1 MMHNSA
7 VFKYSFGWEQVLTVS
22 ACKVQKCQ
30 FPYFSL
36 CECSEHHFV
45 PSLLIK
51 HSTLITFARSET
63 GREALETGREAIAQ
77 WPGKVRS
84 AEETGTKGQLSPTR
98 CECLQWQGGRW
109 SGQSQSSYW
118 KEMYI
123 SLLMHFSAFPS
134 VYLKHLEHFH
144 ISIFLNNSHFL
155 YQEYHAGL
163 FKKQRE
169 PQKYSSMRG
178 VLCNLRKSV
187 QAIDKFL
194 FFLSIESMFKG
205 FQSVWFHQRCF
216 FLLWVL
222 SVR

>member
-84 AEETGTKGQLSPTR
+84 AEETGTKGQLSPTK

-123 SLLMHFSAFPS
+123 SLLTHLSAFPS
-134 VYLKHLEHFH
+134 V
-144 ISIFLNNSHFL
+144 IFKILRTLS
-155 YQEYHAGL
+155 YQYF
-163 FKKQRE
+163 FKQL
-169 PQKYSSMRG
+169 SF
-178 VLCNLRKSV
+178 SV
-187 QAIDKFL
+187 PRV
-194 FFLSIESMFKG
+194 SCWT
-205 FQSVWFHQRCF
+205 V
-216 FLLWVL
+216 
-222 SVR
+222 